1 MAASMTDY
9 ELAKAAGFSVVKSG
23 KTTKYKATPAL
34 FEPKACIKKALRV
47 LDEQN
52 AVNRFKWHG
61 LPSGLTGSLLE
72 RMIYYRGQLCFFL
85 MEDNLAFYCLPYS
98 GVGGWDVYGRPQ
110 EALPLIFKGPNQVQG
125 DEKEAKDKAFITGF
139 TKRILY
145 DFSNNPD
152 KDMRECA
159 VILKDYTPQLPDRI
173 IPRYE
178 LMDATIDLMSECFP
192 LARTQLIANSGVK
205 GMRVDSQDSKDE
217 VVQASNA
224 IYQAALRGLPYVPIL
239 GLTEFQEFT
248 SSALKVEDYLIDMQ
262 ALDNFRL
269 SLHGLSSGGLFQ
281 KKAHMLEGEEE
292 MNEKRAVSTLEDC
305 LAQRE
310 RFCDL
315 VNDLWGL
322 GISVELDPSAQNG
335 QETALGGE
343 IGRGGLYSPDQGE
356 KTPQNEERGV

>member
-1 MAASMTDY
+1 MASSMTDY
-9 ELAKAAGFSVVKSG
+9 ELAKAAGFSVVKNG
-23 KTTKYKATPAL
+23 KTVRYKATPAL

-52 AVNRFKWHG
+52 AVNRFRWHG

-72 RMIYYRGQLCFFL
+72 RMIYYKGELAFFL
-85 MEDNLAFYCLPYS
+85 MEDNLAFYALPFS
-98 GVGGWDVYGRPQ
+98 GVEGWDVYGRPQ
-110 EALPLIFKGPNQVQG
+110 KCLPLIFKGPNQVQG
-125 DEKEAKDKAFITGF
+125 EKGGADKPFITGF

-145 DFSNNPD
+145 DFSNDPG
-152 KDMRECA
+152 KDMRDCA

-205 GMRVDSQDSKDE
+205 GMRVDSQDSKEE
-217 VVQASNA
+217 VTQASNA
-224 IYQAALRGLPYVPIL
+224 IYQAALRGLAYVPIL
-239 GLTEFQEFT
+239 GMTDFQEFG
-248 SSALKVEDYLIDMQ
+248 SSALKVEDYLLDMQ

-281 KKAHMLEGEEE
+281 KKSHMLQGEEE
-292 MNEKRAVSTLEDC
+292 MNEQRAVSTLEDC

-322 GISVELDPSAQNG
+322 GISVELDPSAVNG
-335 QETALGGE
+335 QETALGTQFGE
-343 IGRGGLYSPDQGE
+343 GGLYSPKE
-356 KTPQNEERGV
+356 SRETPQNEGEGD